1 MKTMSNVYFNF
12 SLLGMKTKLLQ
23 YLQTPKHES
32 KNKIVVRGLVVRLMC
47 RLYLRND
54 DEYLGEVK

>member
-1 MKTMSNVYFNF
+1 MKTMSNVYLNF
-12 SLLGMKTKLLQ
+12 SLLGMKTQLLK

-47 RLYLRND
+47 RLLQ
-54 DEYLGEVK
+54 LI